1 MKEFDELV
9 RGVESVSKGYA
20 EKFGI
25 TRDGPWFV
33 LKLQEELGELVQ
45 AYLMMTGAARTKDRS
60 PEEMAQAF
68 RRELADVFC
77 HVLLL
82 AEAHDV
88 DVLAEVRDKWLVWA
102 DRDEERIS
110 PGQVPHSELPSWRP
124 ILES

>member
-1 MKEFDELV
+1 MADGVGEFEELV

-25 TRDGPWFV
+25 TRDGPWFL

-60 PEEMAQAF
+60 AQEITAQF
-68 RRELADVFC
+68 RSELADVFC

-82 AEAHDV
+82 AKAHDV
-88 DVLAEVRDKWLVWA
+88 DLPAAVRDKWLVWEQ
-102 DRDEERIS
+102 R
-110 PGQVPHSELPSWRP
+110 
-124 ILES
+124 